1 MAESN
6 IVVGLDLGTT
16 KSRAI
21 VGERDSAG
29 VLKIIGVGVSP
40 SGGLRKGVVVD
51 VERTVQSIT
60 TAVEEAGVMSGLP
73 IRSVCTGVAGDHIRS
88 LDSRGAIAVGGAEQE
103 ITAAD
108 LERVVVAARTVAI
121 PFDREVLHVTPQE
134 YSVDELEG
142 VRDPVGLSGVRLE
155 ASVHIVTAGVT
166 SVQNICRS

>member
-51 VERTVQSIT
+51 VDASSSSSRRR
-60 TAVEEAGVMSGLP
+60 GR
-73 IRSVCTGVAGDHIRS
+73 IRRRHLVKM
-88 LDSRGAIAVGGAEQE
+88 
-103 ITAAD
+103 
-108 LERVVVAARTVAI
+108 
-121 PFDREVLHVTPQE
+121 
-134 YSVDELEG
+134 
-142 VRDPVGLSGVRLE
+142 VRISNL
-155 ASVHIVTAGVT
+155 
-166 SVQNICRS
+166 